1 MDCPYVNLEGLT
13 FQRHLKWLPSIL
25 KKEYAKTFLTMTWQK
40 LVPLYM
46 HIMRNGLSKRKDKTE
61 KYF

>member
-1 MDCPYVNLEGLT
+1 MDCPYVNLEGFT
-13 FQRHLKWLPSIL
+13 FQRRLKWLPSIV
-25 KKEYAKTFLTMTWQK
+25 KKTFLTMTWQK

-46 HIMRNGLSKRKDKTE
+46 HIMRYNGFSKRKDKNE